1 MVNSRLEKKKKKG
14 KRLKRVLYIFLTLF
28 LAVVAYG
35 GYVFYETYQA
45 ANGAYTEL
53 DRDKSKYR
61 ETEIEINKDPFSVL
75 IMGIEDYS
83 TGGENGR
90 TDTLMVATLNP
101 KDKTMKLLSIPRD
114 TQVYYEHLGY
124 YSKINH
130 ANAYGGK
137 EMTIDKVEEL
147 LEVPIDYYTTVNFD
161 GFKNV
166 IDIVGGVEVEVPFDF
181 SEKSDVDSSR
191 IYFTEGLMKLNGE
204 EALAYAR
211 MRKVDP
217 RGDFGRNDRQ
227 KQIIQSA
234 LSEILSPG
242 NLLKVDDIAREMGN
256 NVQTN
261 IRVSEG
267 IGLSRLYA
275 GFNASNIENVSLDGA
290 DDTSTGVYY
299 FIPYEE
305 SIFEVRSALKQ
316 HLGLESATVQTD
328 QTEDSI
334 DSNE

>member
-1 MVNSRLEKKKKKG
+1 MVNSRYEKKRRKG
-14 KRLKRVLYIFLTLF
+14 RRLKRVLFVFLTLF

-35 GYVFYETYQA
+35 GYLLLETYQA
-45 ANGAYTEL
+45 ANEAYTEL

-61 ETEIEINKDPFSVL
+61 DKEVEINKDPFSVL

-101 KDKTMKLLSIPRD
+101 KEKTMKLLSIPRD

-137 EMTIDKVEEL
+137 EMTIEKVEEL
-147 LEVPIDYYTTVNFD
+147 LEVPIDYYTTVNFE

-181 SEKSDVDSSR
+181 TEKSDVDSSK
-191 IYFTEGLMKLNGE
+191 IYFKEGPMKLNGE

-211 MRKVDP
+211 MRKQDP

-227 KQIIQSA
+227 KQIIQA
-234 LSEILSPG
+234 AISEMLSPG
-242 NLLKVDDIAREMGN
+242 NLFKVDNIAKEMGT

-267 IGLSRLYA
+267 IGLSKLYA
-275 GFNASNIENVSLDGA
+275 GFNSSSMENLTLEGA
-290 DDTSTGVYY
+290 DDSSSGIYY

-305 SIFEVRSALKQ
+305 SIIEVRSILKE
-316 HLGLESATVQTD
+316 HLEIEDATAA
-328 QTEDSI
+328 E
-334 DSNE
+334 E

>member
-1 MVNSRLEKKKKKG
+1 MVNSRYEKKKRKG
-14 KRLKRVLYIFLTLF
+14 RRLKRVLFVFLTLF

-35 GYVFYETYQA
+35 GYLFYETYRA
-45 ANGAYTEL
+45 ANEAYTEL

-61 ETEIEINKDPFSVL
+61 DKEVEMNKDPFSVL

-137 EMTIDKVEEL
+137 EMTIEKVEEL
-147 LEVPIDYYTTVNFD
+147 LEVPIDYYTTVNFE

-181 SEKSDVDSSR
+181 TEKSDVDSSR
-191 IYFTEGLMKLNGE
+191 IYFKEGPMKLNGE

-211 MRKVDP
+211 MRKQDP

-227 KQIIQSA
+227 KQIIQA
-234 LSEILSPG
+234 AMSEILSPS
-242 NLLKVDDIAREMGN
+242 NLLKVDNIAKEMGT

-267 IGLSRLYA
+267 IGLSKLYS
-275 GFNASNIENVSLDGA
+275 GFNSSKMENLILEGA
-290 DDTSTGVYY
+290 DDNSSGIYY

-305 SIFEVRSALKQ
+305 SIIEVRSALKK
-316 HLGLESATVQTD
+316 HLEIEETTI
-328 QTEDSI
+328 E
-334 DSNE
+334 E

>member
-1 MVNSRLEKKKKKG
+1 MVNSRYEKKRKKG
-14 KRLKRVLYIFLTLF
+14 RRLKRILFVFLTLF

-35 GYVFYETYQA
+35 GYLLLETYQA
-45 ANGAYTEL
+45 ANEAYTEL

-61 ETEIEINKDPFSVL
+61 DKEVEINKDPFSVL

-114 TQVYYEHLGY
+114 TQVYFEHLGY

-137 EMTIDKVEEL
+137 EMTIEKVEEL
-147 LEVPIDYYTTVNFD
+147 LEVPIDYYTTVNFE

-181 SEKSDVDSSR
+181 TEKSDVDSSK
-191 IYFTEGLMKLNGE
+191 IYFKEGPMKLDGE

-211 MRKVDP
+211 MRKQDP

-227 KQIIQSA
+227 KQIIQA
-234 LSEILSPG
+234 AVSEMLSPS
-242 NLLKVDDIAREMGN
+242 NLFKVDNIAKEMGT

-267 IGLSRLYA
+267 IGLSKLYA
-275 GFNASNIENVSLDGA
+275 GFNSSSLESLTLEGA
-290 DDTSTGVYY
+290 DDSSTGVYY

-305 SIFEVRSALKQ
+305 SILDIRSTLKK
-316 HLGLESATVQTD
+316 HLEIEETTD
-328 QTEDSI
+328 
-334 DSNE
+334 